1 MRFFIKDRVQILYLQ
16 PCWWVGIAV
25 SAPCR
30 SPVCLGRG
38 PGLQQNKTLT
48 LTLTLT
54 LTGSPPTCRLG
65 FLQH

>member
-1 MRFFIKDRVQILYLQ
+1 MLVGRHRCLSTMQIAS
-16 PCWWVGIAV
+16 V
-25 SAPCR
+25 
-30 SPVCLGRG
+30 
-38 PGLQQNKTLT
+38 PGKRARLQQNKT